1 MRIRGWKKLFAPHIL
16 ARGED
21 YCDTGHVESVQFT
34 SGTVTAEVWGSE
46 LYEVEIDLAGDRV
59 EGMSC
64 NCPYANDGNACK
76 HMAAVLYA
84 LTAGDF
90 DDEIAEQAQ
99 AAAEE
104 PDLEKSVAMLSEA
117 ALRRFLLDLAKS
129 DEQVAAKLRMLADG
143 HVSERQMNLWLR
155 QIDRLIDH
163 YSADGCYVGYDHAWD
178 LTESLAAFLDDTV
191 PPLLQA
197 ELVKEA
203 VTIVNRVFVQVSR
216 LEIEDSDGGLSFL
229 FDHCGNYWQ
238 AALEKADAAQR
249 RNMYS
254 WFRAQCG
261 NGEPDTFAQEYLRD
275 FLFSAFTDLESVKET
290 LAYIDGQLEK
300 ANDRY
305 ALELLV
311 QNRLTLM
318 KHIGAEKQEIE
329 QFEDKYFVLPEIR
342 RQRID
347 RLLDGQRYAEAIALL
362 QKSRAM
368 DADWPGLVR
377 EYSETLL
384 SVYRRLGR
392 QEEYARELHE
402 YLHRFRQDDLTYVKA
417 LKAITPA
424 DVWPVVRER
433 LLALPTLYGLRGD
446 LLVSEG
452 LYRRLMD
459 LAAQDS
465 TCRLL
470 DRYEKILVRHFP
482 EEVRELMAAYL
493 RRAMQ
498 EAGNRHQYCTLI
510 QRLKKLK
517 KYPQGQ
523 ALALKIA
530 QEWRDVYKR
539 RRSLLEE
546 LQNAGF

>member
-1 MRIRGWKKLFAPHIL
+1 MKITGWKKLFAPHIL

-21 YCDTGHVESVQFT
+21 YYDTGHVESVQFAA
-34 SGTVTAEVWGSE
+34 GTVTAEVWGSE
-46 LYEVEIDLAGDRV
+46 LYEVEIELAGNRV

-64 NCPYANDGNACK
+64 TCPYADDGTPCK

-90 DDEIAEQAQ
+90 DDEIAEPAQ
-99 AAAEE
+99 STAV
-104 PDLEKSVAMLSEA
+104 PDLEKTVAKLSEA

-129 DEQVAAKLRMLADG
+129 DEQVAAKLRLLADG
-143 HVSERQMNLWLR
+143 YVSERQMKLWLR
-155 QIDRLIDH
+155 QIDRLIDRH
-163 YSADGCYVGYDHAWD
+163 SDDGCYVDYEHAWD

-197 ELVKEA
+197 GLVKEA
-203 VTIVNRVFVQVSR
+203 VVIVNTLFVQVAH
-216 LEIEDSDGGLSFL
+216 LEMDDSDGGLYLL
-229 FDHCGNYWQ
+229 FDHCGDCWR

-249 RNMYS
+249 RTMYA

-275 FLFSAFTDLESVKET
+275 FLFTAFADPESVKAT

-318 KHIGAEKQEIE
+318 KRAGAGKQELE
-329 QFEDKYFVLPEIR
+329 RFEDKYLALPEIR

-362 QKSRAM
+362 QKSREM
-368 DADWPGLVR
+368 DADWPGLVC
-377 EYSETLL
+377 EYSEALISL
-384 SVYRRLGR
+384 YRKLGR

-402 YLHRFRQDDLTYVKA
+402 YLHRFRQDDLTYINA
-417 LKAITPA
+417 LKEITPA
-424 DVWPVVRER
+424 DAWPDVRER
-433 LLALPTLYGLRGD
+433 LLALPTLYDLRGD

-459 LAAQDS
+459 LASQDS

-482 EEVRELMAAYL
+482 EEVRDLLAAYL

-498 EAGNRHQYCTLI
+498 EAGNRQQYYTLI
-510 QRLKKLK
+510 RRLKRLK

-523 ALALKIA
+523 ALAFEIA
-530 QEWRDVYKR
+530 QEWREVYKR
-539 RRSLLEE
+539 RRSLLDE

>member
-84 LTAGDF
+84 LTAGDY
-90 DDEIAEQAQ
+90 DDSMAEQAQ

-117 ALRRFLLDLAKS
+117 ALRRFLLDLARS
-129 DEQVAAKLRMLADG
+129 EEQIAAKLRMLAIG

-155 QIDRLIDH
+155 QIDRLIDR
-163 YSADGCYVGYDHAWD
+163 YSVDGCYVGYEHAWD

-191 PPLLQA
+191 PSLLQA
-197 ELVKEA
+197 GLVKEA
-203 VTIVNRVFVQVSR
+203 VVIVNTLFLQVAH
-216 LEIEDSDGGLSFL
+216 LEMDDSDGGLYLL
-229 FDHCGNYWQ
+229 FDHCGDCWR

-249 RNMYS
+249 QTMYA

-275 FLFSAFTDLESVKET
+275 FLFTAFTDPESAKAT

-300 ANDRY
+300 TNNRY
-305 ALELLV
+305 TLEMLV
-311 QNRLTLM
+311 QNRLALM
-318 KHIGAEKQEIE
+318 KHTGAEKQEIE
-329 QFEDKYFVLPEIR
+329 RFEEQYLALPEIR

-347 RLLDGQRYAEAIALL
+347 RLLDGQQYAEAIALL
-362 QKSRAM
+362 QKSRVM

-384 SVYRRLGR
+384 SVYRKLGR

-402 YLHRFRQDDLTYVKA
+402 YLHRFRQEDLTYVKA
-417 LKAITPA
+417 LKEITPA
-424 DVWPVVRER
+424 DAWPDVRER

-452 LYRRLMD
+452 LYRQLMD

-482 EEVRELMAAYL
+482 EEVRVRMAAYL

-498 EAGNRHQYCTLI
+498 EANNRHQYYTLI

-523 ALALKIA
+523 SLAFEIA
-530 QEWRDVYKR
+530 QEWRETYKR
-539 RRSLLEE
+539 RRSLLDE
-546 LQNAGF
+546 LRTAGF